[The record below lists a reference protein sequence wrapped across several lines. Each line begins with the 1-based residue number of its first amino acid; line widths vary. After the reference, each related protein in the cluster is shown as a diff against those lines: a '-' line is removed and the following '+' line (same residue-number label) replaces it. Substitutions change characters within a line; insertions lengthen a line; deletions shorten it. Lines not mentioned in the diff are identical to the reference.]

1 MIDYTFWD
9 ETIDDD
15 TEFEG
20 IEIDGIFYVIL
31 GDLEGFYYLINPDD
45 KNDFLLMKED
55 GEDLVSVRDEN
66 EFMKALM
73 LFRNSLKEHYSLTDA
88 EVDRMLLGLLKK

>member
-9 ETIDDD
+9 EEIDDD

-20 IEIDGIFYVIL
+20 VEIDGIFYVII
-31 GDLEGFYYLINPDD
+31 GELEGFYYLQDPDD
-45 KNDFLLMKED
+45 KKNFLIMKED
-55 GEDLVSVRDEN
+55 GEELVTVGSEY
-66 EFMKALM
+66 EFDKALM

-88 EVDRMLLGLLKK
+88 EVNRMLLGK